1 MTEIESEHVLTVK
14 RSRFHAIYRQITSLD
29 QAKVLLAKRR
39 RKLRKAHHHCWAC
52 RILEPSGRLLEQ
64 ARDDGEVGRPGH
76 VLLELLRRQDASGV
90 LVVSRIYGGVK
101 LGPGGVARAFREAG
115 GAAMNPSEDEI

>member
-1 MTEIESEHVLTVK
+1 MTDLEPEHVLTVK
-14 RSRFHAIYRQITSLD
+14 RSRFHAAYRQAASMD
-29 QAKVLLAKRR
+29 EVKELLAKRR
-39 RKLRKAHHHCWAC
+39 RKLRKANHHCWAC
-52 RILEPSGRLLEQ
+52 RILEPSGRWLEQ

-76 VLLELLRRQDASGV
+76 VLLELLRRKNTSGV

-115 GAAMNPSEDEI
+115 REALESHEGAR